1 MEEYTDP
8 AEAFDKRD
16 EIKAILAEHL
26 QTGTTEKWL
35 AVLEPADIWCSDV
48 LNWSQLMEH
57 EGFKALN
64 MIQEVEMID
73 GYRYETTRCPIR
85 IDGELLV
92 SSKGSPKL
100 GQDNEKI
107 INQFV
112 TVKSNVDG

>member
-1 MEEYTDP
+1 
-8 AEAFDKRD
+8 
-16 EIKAILAEHL
+16 
-26 QTGTTEKWL
+26 
-35 AVLEPADIWCSDV
+35 
-48 LNWSQLMEH
+48 MEH